1 MEALLP
7 HRGGPR
13 KLGIRYQE
21 ISGQLAEYFQLSE
34 GTGILV
40 TEVDENGA
48 AFKAG
53 LKAGDVIV
61 AFAGERIE
69 GSRQFRRLV
78 QRSDPGEQVAVELIR
93 DGKRL
98 ELELEVGGEQESRRS
113 GKEV

>member
-1 MEALLP
+1 MEALLL

-34 GTGILV
+34 GSGILV
-40 TEVDENGA
+40 TEVDEDGA
-48 AFKAG
+48 AFEAG

-69 GSRQFRRLV
+69 GSRHFRRLV
-78 QRSDPGEQVAVELIR
+78 QRSDPGEKVSVELMR
-93 DGKRL
+93 DGQRMQ
-98 ELELEVGGEQESRRS
+98 LELEVGGRQESRRS
-113 GKEV
+113 GKVA